1 MDIFQNKIICG
12 NCKTEMARN
21 DFVKEGF
28 AFRAVKCSK
37 CQNRIIHP
45 DDEQEY
51 KRYKSLKNKRYSV
64 KLRIVGNSY
73 AVSIPKEIVN
83 FINQQNKLINEM
95 VNLSFERM
103 GKISLIFNE
112 NERQID

>member
-1 MDIFQNKIICG
+1 MDIFKNQIICG
-12 NCKTEMARN
+12 NCETKMIRS
-21 DFVKEGF
+21 DFLKEGF
-28 AFRAVKCSK
+28 AFRALKCVN
-37 CQNRIIHP
+37 CRNQIIHP

-51 KRYKSLKNKRYSV
+51 KKYKSLKNKRYSV

-83 FINQQNKLINEM
+83 FINQQNKLINDV

-103 GKISLIFNE
+103 GKISIMFDE
-112 NERQID
+112 NERQIN